1 MWKEWKVILQL
12 QCKTYAVWAFKY
24 ACSPCFVTIHCI
36 PRSAEMAALT
46 KLATPP
52 MKKPTTAIRIPFMVN
67 VWLKSE
73 SVKKTIIINYSRKIG
88 MMKCIKSYANL
99 TPGSSLFLNKIT
111 VDYYWFELLSLVSD
125 VAHGPVVF
133 NYFV

>member
-1 MWKEWKVILQL
+1 MKSYFATSVQNICCVSLQVCMQSL
-12 QCKTYAVWAFKY
+12 FCDF
-24 ACSPCFVTIHCI
+24 IHCI

-73 SVKKTIIINYSRKIG
+73 SVKKTIIINHSRKIG

-99 TPGSSLFLNKIT
+99 TPGSSLFLNKIIKNKRLMG
-111 VDYYWFELLSLVSD
+111 YIAHQRKQFKSLYHNV
-125 VAHGPVVF
+125 H
-133 NYFV
+133 